1 MEPVAVVLDPEHNP
15 DRFTVRIGKTME
27 WDTIANQIV
36 DLQVSVRPALR
47 ATEHRSRRLLAENFQ
62 FYESGRVFG
71 VFVTSWSREGNKF
84 VVHSALIK

>member
-47 ATEHRSRRLLAENFQ
+47 ATESSEFSSLHVL
-62 FYESGRVFG
+62 GRV
-71 VFVTSWSREGNKF
+71 TSLLFTR
-84 VVHSALIK
+84 L